1 MSDTAVLPDAEQ
13 LVQDLA
19 KNHGHV
25 PVMRGR
31 VTELLAPAL
40 RAGGQKAI
48 LVDGTLGAGGHT
60 EHLLQSFPQLRVI
73 GVDRDAASL
82 QAASERL
89 APCGDRFT
97 ALHCRFDGVVKEIV
111 DSTHPVCQEAVS
123 LGLSGALFDLGVS
136 SMQLDQLERGFAYR
150 ADAPLDMRMD
160 TTQELTAAQ
169 VLNTYSHGQLAHI
182 LKVYGDERF
191 AGKIA
196 TAIVKEREREPFE
209 NSGRLVELLY
219 AVIPAAARRTGGHPA
234 KRTFQALRIEVNGEL
249 EALDRV
255 IPSITGALAPG
266 GRAVFMSYQSLEDRL
281 VKQHFADLTTSRT
294 PSGLP
299 MELPG
304 YEPQFKLVTK
314 GAEKASVQEIESNPR
329 AASVRVR
336 AIEKLSSAPIVFGEA
351 Q

>member
-1 MSDTAVLPDAEQ
+1 MGNATALPDLGQ
-13 LVQDLA
+13 LDRDLA
-19 KNHGHV
+19 QNHGHV
-25 PVMRGR
+25 PVMRTR

-40 RAGGQKAI
+40 DAASSRPFLLDA
-48 LVDGTLGAGGHT
+48 TLGAGGHS
-60 EHLLQSFPQLRVI
+60 EYLLQTFPQLCVI

-82 QAASERL
+82 RAATERL
-89 APCGDRFT
+89 ARFADRFV
-97 ALHCRFDGVVKEIV
+97 ALHCRFDGVVKEIQ
-111 DSTHPVCQEAVS
+111 DSPHPLCRKVVS
-123 LGLSGALFDLGVS
+123 TGLHAALFDLGVS

-160 TTQELTAAQ
+160 TTQQLTAAE
-169 VLNTYSHGQLAHI
+169 VLNTYSQAQLAYV
-182 LKVYGDERF
+182 LKAYGDERF

-196 TAIVKEREREPFE
+196 AAIVKEREREPFE
-209 NSGRLVELLY
+209 NSRRLVELLY

-249 EALDRV
+249 EALDQV
-255 IPSITGALAPG
+255 IPTIAGALAPG

-281 VKQHFADLTTSRT
+281 VKRHFSALTTSRT

-304 YEPQFKLVTK
+304 SEPEFRVVTR
-314 GAEKASVQEIESNPR
+314 GAEKASDQEIEGNPR
-329 AASVRVR
+329 ASSVRVR
-336 AIEKLSSAPIVFGEA
+336 ALEKLLSAPIVFGEA